1 MQNIWWHVEGLTQHA
16 NYHEKITKK
25 VYDNIIKSI
34 KIWSS
39 EMDTLFINSENIKT
53 LDPQRLLVN
62 LENKINLKESNKYIR
77 KKSSVPI
84 NI

>member
-1 MQNIWWHVEGLTQHA
+1 
-16 NYHEKITKK
+16 
-25 VYDNIIKSI
+25 
-34 KIWSS
+34 
-39 EMDTLFINSENIKT
+39 MDTLFINSENIKT